1 VSLTNTSTLL
11 LLATLGLTHLL
22 AAMSP
27 GPSFIMVAR
36 TAVAQSRAEAFAAA
50 LGMGVGACFWAA
62 AAMLGL
68 QALLIQ
74 VPPLLLALK
83 IIGGMFLLY
92 VAYML
97 WTHGPD
103 ALPVVEQT
111 KTSRTGLFQS
121 FRLGLA
127 TQLSNPK
134 VIFFF
139 ASIFV
144 ALLPPD
150 FPTWM
155 VGATLAIVFVNETAW
170 YGLVALGFSLAGPK
184 AFYMR
189 AKVWIDRITAG
200 LLGTLGVKL
209 IFDTRA

>member
-1 VSLTNTSTLL
+1 MTTTPLL
-11 LLATLGLTHLL
+11 LLATLGATHLL

-36 TAVAQSRAEAFAAA
+36 AAVAQSRAEALAAA
-50 LGMGVGACFWAA
+50 LGMGIGACFWAA

-68 QALLIQ
+68 QALLVQ
-74 VPPLLLALK
+74 VPPLLIALK
-83 IIGGMFLLY
+83 IIGGLFLLY

-103 ALPVVEQT
+103 PLPVVEQV
-111 KTSRTGLFQS
+111 KTTRAGLIQS
-121 FRLGLA
+121 FRLGLG

-144 ALLPPD
+144 ALLPADMPA
-150 FPTWM
+150 WM
-155 VGATLAIVFVNETAW
+155 TVAMLAIVFLNETIW
-170 YGLVALGFSLAGPK
+170 YSLVAVGFSLSGPK
-184 AFYMR
+184 ALYIR

-200 LLGTLGVKL
+200 LLGTLGLKL
-209 IFDTRA
+209 MFDARA